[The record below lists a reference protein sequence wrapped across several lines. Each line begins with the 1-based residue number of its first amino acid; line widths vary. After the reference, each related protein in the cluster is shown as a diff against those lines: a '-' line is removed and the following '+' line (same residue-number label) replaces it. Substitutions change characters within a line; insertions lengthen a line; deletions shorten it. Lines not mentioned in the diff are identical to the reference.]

1 MCLFDAA
8 FAALTLCLTLMDPV
22 TGFSA
27 AAAAIGLFGQAV
39 TLVNYVREVKAAID
53 TIDEDVEELIKDLEA
68 LEEVQG
74 QLKDECSR
82 QSQRSS
88 VARPQQ
94 GSWSYVEKTMRLIQE
109 SLKKFTTELEGVYG
123 ANPKRQ
129 GLRDALKKQHRLRG
143 KASKFQAWRV
153 SISQQN
159 GVIQTLLQM
168 ILVVNQSV
176 WPSSFP
182 SVADRA
188 SGIIFRKRIP
198 NKPRPCD
205 RV

>member
-1 MCLFDAA
+1 MSLVDVAPA
-8 FAALTLCLTLMDPV
+8 TLTLCPTPMDPV
-22 TGFSA
+22 TGFTA
-27 AAAAIGLFGQAV
+27 ATAAIGLFGQAV

-53 TIDEDVEELIKDLEA
+53 TIDEDIEELIKDLEA
-68 LEEVQG
+68 LKELQG

-88 VARPQQ
+88 LAGPQQ
-94 GSWSYVEKTMRLIQE
+94 GLWSYVEKTMRLIQG
-109 SLKKFTTELEGVYG
+109 SLQKFTTELEGVYG

-129 GLRDALKKQHRLRG
+129 GLRDAFKKQHRLRG

-168 ILVVNQSV
+168 ILVANQSV

-188 SGIIFRKRIP
+188 PGIIFRKRTP
-198 NKPRPCD
+198 NKPRPCN